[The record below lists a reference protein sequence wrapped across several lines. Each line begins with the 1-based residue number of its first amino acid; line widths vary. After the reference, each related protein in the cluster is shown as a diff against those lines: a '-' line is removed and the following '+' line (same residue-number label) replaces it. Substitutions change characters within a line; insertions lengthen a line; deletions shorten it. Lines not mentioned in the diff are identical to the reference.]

1 MRAVLL
7 AASCGTVVLLGGC
20 GTQLI
25 QTTDSHLGTS
35 MPRTNAPA
43 VAMPAAIPP
52 MASQVALPPQ
62 PRAAATEAKYNI
74 VVVNAR
80 VQDVLLAVAKE
91 AGVNIDIHGGIE
103 GSVTLNAID
112 QPLGQILKRIASQV
126 DMRYEMNGPNI
137 SVMPDTPYLKSY
149 RVDYVNMTRDVTG
162 SYGVSTTVL
171 SGTVTNTS
179 SASGAASSTSG
190 ASGAN
195 NSTVTI
201 TNTSKNR
208 FWETLERNV
217 KDLLRETDKLLP
229 EGSSETIVQNRG
241 QSASASTQGRIQ
253 ARRNAATGQGAA
265 TLGTPGETQTQ
276 QASEFFEQK
285 LTFREAASVI
295 INPEAGVVTVRA
307 SSRQQEKVAEFLEQI
322 SLSARRQVL
331 IEATVVEI
339 LLNDQYQ
346 SGVDWSAI
354 AKDGLGWTFTQ
365 SLLGANM
372 TLPPFFS
379 ASYSNP
385 NPASGGNISSTIK
398 LLATYGNTRVLSSPK
413 LMVLNNQTAVLKV
426 VDNRI
431 YFTVQANTSQ
441 NANTSLTTF
450 TTTQNVVPIGL
461 IMNVT
466 PQVSANGTVVVNV
479 RPTVTRIIGFI
490 KDPNPSLAFANV
502 VSLVPETQTR
512 EMESMLRVTSGQT
525 AVLGGLMTDSF
536 EGSRDGLPIMA
547 RVPVIGDLFSNRN
560 DKAQKAELVIFL
572 RPIVIKEASV
582 ESDLSAYRQYLPDK
596 EFFRDMQLPFPE
608 VQKAIDEISQI
619 GYPKGSVPEPPPP
632 GNAQ

>member
-7 AASCGTVVLLGGC
+7 AASFGTLVLLGGC
-20 GTQLI
+20 GTQPI
-25 QTTDSHLGTS
+25 QTTGNHLGTS
-35 MPRTNAPA
+35 MPATVVPA
-43 VAMPAAIPP
+43 AAVPAAIPP
-52 MASQVALPPQ
+52 PASQVALPPE
-62 PRAAATEAKYNI
+62 PRAAAPEAKYNI

-126 DMRYEMNGPNI
+126 DMRYEINGANI
-137 SVMPDTPYLKSY
+137 AVMPDSPFLKSY
-149 RVDYVNMTRDVTG
+149 RVDYVNMSRDTNET
-162 SYGVSTTVL
+162 YGISTTVL

-179 SASGAASSTSG
+179 SSSGAASSTSG
-190 ASGAN
+190 TSGAN
-195 NSTVTI
+195 NSTISI
-201 TNTSKNR
+201 TSVSKNR
-208 FWETLERNV
+208 FWETLEKNL

-241 QSASASTQGRIQ
+241 QSNSTGTQ
-253 ARRNAATGQGAA
+253 ARAQQRRNATNAQGGATI
-265 TLGTPGETQTQ
+265 TTPGETQTQ
-276 QASEFFEQK
+276 NEFFEQR

-295 INPEAGVVTVRA
+295 VNPEVGVITVRA
-307 SSRQQEKVAEFLEQI
+307 TSRQQEKVAEFLEQVTV
-322 SLSARRQVL
+322 SARRQVL
-331 IEATVVEI
+331 IEATIVEV

-346 SGVDWSAI
+346 SGVDWAAI
-354 AKDGLGWTFTQ
+354 AKNGLGWTFNQ
-365 SLLGANM
+365 SFLGANM
-372 TLPPFFS
+372 ALPPYFS

-398 LLATYGNTRVLSSPK
+398 LLATFGNTRVLSSPK

-426 VDNRI
+426 VDNRV

-466 PQVSANGTVVVNV
+466 PQVSENGTVMVNV

-490 KDPNPSLAFANV
+490 KDPNPSLALANV

-512 EMESMLRVTSGQT
+512 EMESVLKVSSGQT

-547 RVPVIGDLFSNRN
+547 RVPVIGDLFSYRN
-560 DKAQKAELVIFL
+560 DKAQKAELVIFM
-572 RPIVIKEASV
+572 RPIVIRDASV
-582 ESDLSAYRQYLPDK
+582 ETDLSDYRQYLPDK
-596 EFFRDMQLPFPE
+596 QFFRDQQLPFPE
-608 VQKAIDEISQI
+608 VQKAIDDISQI
-619 GYPKGSVPEPPPP
+619 GYPRNATPEPPPP
-632 GNAQ
+632 RNAQ

>member
-7 AASCGTVVLLGGC
+7 AASCGTVLVLGGC
-20 GTQLI
+20 GTQPI
-25 QTTDSHLGTS
+25 QSTGSHLQTPSPRVDAAAPTATS
-35 MPRTNAPA
+35 
-43 VAMPAAIPP
+43 AIPP
-52 MASQVALPPQ
+52 TASQVALPPQ
-62 PRAAATEAKYNI
+62 PRAGAAEAKYNI

-91 AGVNIDIHGGIE
+91 AGVNIDIHNGIE
-103 GSVTLNAID
+103 GLVTLNAID
-112 QPLGQILKRIASQV
+112 QPLGQILQRISRQV
-126 DMRYEMNGPNI
+126 DMRYEINGASI
-137 SVMPDTPYLKSY
+137 AVMPDSPYLKHY
-149 RVDYVNMTRDVTG
+149 RVDYVNMTRDTTET
-162 SYGVSTTVL
+162 YGIATQVI
-171 SGTVTNTS
+171 SGTVNNTS
-179 SASGAASSTSG
+179 SASGSASSTTGTSG
-190 ASGAN
+190 SN
-195 NSTVTI
+195 NSTLTI
-201 TNTSKNR
+201 TNVSKNR

-241 QSASASTQGRIQ
+241 QAISSSTQ
-253 ARRNAATGQGAA
+253 ARAQRRAAGGAQGAN
-265 TLGTPGETQTQ
+265 TVTTSPGETQSQ
-276 QASEFFEQK
+276 QNNEFIEQK
-285 LTFREAASVI
+285 LTFREAAAVI
-295 INPEAGVVTVRA
+295 VNPEAGIVTVRA
-307 SSRQQEKVAEFLEQI
+307 TSRQQEKIAEFLEAI
-322 SLSARRQVL
+322 TVSARRQVL
-331 IEATVVEI
+331 VEATVVEV

-354 AKDGLGWTFTQ
+354 AKDGLGYSFTQ
-365 SLLGANM
+365 SLLGANL

-379 ASYSNP
+379 ATYSNP

-431 YFTVQANTSQ
+431 YFTVQANTTQ

-466 PQVSANGTVVVNV
+466 PQISENGTVVVNV
-479 RPTVTRIIGFI
+479 RPTVTRIIGFV
-490 KDPNPSLAFANV
+490 KDPNPALAFANV
-502 VSLVPETQTR
+502 TSLVPETQTR
-512 EMESMLRVTSGQT
+512 EMESILKVSSGQT

-536 EGSRDGLPIMA
+536 EGTRDGLPIMS
-547 RVPVIGDLFSNRN
+547 RIPLFGDLFSARN

-572 RPIVIKEASV
+572 RPIVIREASV
-582 ESDLSAYRQYLPDK
+582 DSDLAAYRQYMPDK
-596 EFFRDMQLPFPE
+596 EFFRDQQLPFPE

-619 GYPKGSVPEPPPP
+619 GYPRESIPEPPPP
-632 GNAQ
+632 RNAQ

>member
-1 MRAVLL
+1 MRAVLI
-7 AASCGTVVLLGGC
+7 AASFGTVIALGGC
-20 GTQLI
+20 GTQPI
-25 QTTDSHLGTS
+25 QTTGAHLQPPTAKDDGAAASSAT
-35 MPRTNAPA
+35 
-43 VAMPAAIPP
+43 AIPP
-52 MASQVALPPQ
+52 TVGQVAFPPQ
-62 PRAAATEAKYNI
+62 PRAVAAEAKYNI

-103 GSVTLNAID
+103 GTVTLNAID

-126 DMRYEMNGPNI
+126 DMRYEVSGANI
-137 SVMPDTPYLKSY
+137 AVMPDTPYLKNY
-149 RVDYVNMTRDVTG
+149 RVDYVNMARDT
-162 SYGVSTTVL
+162 SETYGIATTVI
-171 SGTVTNTS
+171 SGTINNS
-179 SASGAASSTSG
+179 SSSTGQASSTTGSSG
-190 ASGAN
+190 SN
-195 NSTVTI
+195 NSTVSI
-201 TNTSKNR
+201 INTSKNR
-208 FWETLERNV
+208 FWETLEKNV

-241 QSASASTQGRIQ
+241 QSVSSGVQARAQ
-253 ARRNAATGQGAA
+253 ARRNAAANSGAI
-265 TLGTPGETQTQ
+265 TLPGESQTQ
-276 QASEFFEQK
+276 QNNEFTEQK

-295 INPEAGVVTVRA
+295 VNPEAGVVTVRA
-307 SSRQQEKVAEFLEQI
+307 TSRQQEKVAEFLEQVGI
-322 SLSARRQVL
+322 SARRQVL
-331 IEATVVEI
+331 VEATVVEV

-354 AKDGLGWTFTQ
+354 AKDGLGYTFTQ
-365 SLLGANM
+365 SFLGANM

-379 ASYSNP
+379 ATYTNP

-398 LLATYGNTRVLSSPK
+398 LLATFGNTRVLSSPK

-466 PQVSANGTVVVNV
+466 PQISDNGSVVVNV
-479 RPTVTRIIGFI
+479 RPTVTRIIGYV
-490 KDPNPSLAFANV
+490 KDPNPSLAIANV
-502 VSLVPETQTR
+502 TSLVPETQTR
-512 EMESMLRVTSGQT
+512 EMESILKVSSGQT

-536 EGSRDGLPIMA
+536 EGSRDGLPIMS
-547 RVPVIGDLFSNRN
+547 RVPVLGDLFSYRN

-572 RPIVIKEASV
+572 RPIVVREASV
-582 ESDLSAYRQYLPDK
+582 DSDLSAYRQYLPGK
-596 EFFRDMQLPFPE
+596 EFFRDQQLPFPE
-608 VQKAIDEISQI
+608 VQKAIDDISQI
-619 GYPKGSVPEPPPP
+619 GYPKDGNTEPPPP
-632 GNAQ
+632 RNPE